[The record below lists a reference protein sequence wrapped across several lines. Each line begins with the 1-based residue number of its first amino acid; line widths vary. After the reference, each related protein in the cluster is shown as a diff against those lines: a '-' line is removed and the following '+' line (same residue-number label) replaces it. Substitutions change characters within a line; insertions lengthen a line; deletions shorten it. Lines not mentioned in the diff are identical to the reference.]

1 MKILGKNGWIPQNIW
16 DMEKSQWFDW
26 IKVNCR
32 FPESNSGIF
41 WDELDVCM
49 LIHYCVHAHAGL
61 GTTFGWKAPS
71 RYWSSILV
79 DVMNVNTS
87 LINPQ
92 LIRGSILIVLIYTY
106 FPSLKLRGNHPLSVR
121 EILFGLLDLTHGIS
135 SLFQQHWCFARLG
148 APKTIGFMGS
158 ELKHDE
164 FWMILVFLK
173 PSAPLW
179 GVKWDHYYRW
189 GCTSWN
195 WRFFFASFCLK

>member
-1 MKILGKNGWIPQNIW
+1 
-16 DMEKSQWFDW
+16 
-26 IKVNCR
+26 
-32 FPESNSGIF
+32 
-41 WDELDVCM
+41 M
-49 LIHYCVHAHAGL
+49 LIQYCVHAHAGL

-92 LIRGSILIVLIYTY
+92 LIRGSILIVLIYIY
-106 FPSLKLRGNHPLSVR
+106 ILFFSLYWGVTTGVW
-121 EILFGLLDLTHGIS
+121 EIPFGLLDLTHGIS
-135 SLFQQHWCFARLG
+135 SLFQQHKCFTRLG

-158 ELKHDE
+158 ELKNDE

-179 GVKWDHYYRW
+179 GVKWDHVSVGLYL
-189 GCTSWN
+189 
-195 WRFFFASFCLK
+195 LKLALFSLLSA